1 MTDEK
6 LYPGTENFVYRIKE
20 IVDAWLIEQR

>member
-1 MTDEK
+1 MTAEM

-20 IVDAWLIEQR
+20 IVDAWLIAQR